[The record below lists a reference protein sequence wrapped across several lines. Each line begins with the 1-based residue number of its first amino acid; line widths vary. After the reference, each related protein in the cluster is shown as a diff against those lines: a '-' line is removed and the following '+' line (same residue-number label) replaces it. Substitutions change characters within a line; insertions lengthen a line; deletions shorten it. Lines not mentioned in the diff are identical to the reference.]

1 MWDDFPLFPES
12 ASSLSGRVDALAV
25 FLVGMSSFFAAL
37 ICALIVVFA
46 IKYRRKAGR
55 TRGVAIEGS
64 LPLELVWTV
73 VPFGLTMILFVW
85 GAKLFF
91 AGATPPQDVTDLTVV
106 GKQWMWKIQHP
117 QGQREINEL
126 HVPLGRAIRLT
137 MTSEDVIHSFF
148 VPVFRVKQDV
158 LPGRYSRM
166 WFRPTKA
173 GTFHLF
179 CAEYCGTKH
188 SEMIGSVVVMEPQDY
203 ERWLSGS
210 VSDEPP
216 AEAGRKLFESLRCD
230 TCHLSAPGAETK
242 AGPTGV
248 PAARG
253 PSLRDL
259 FGHEVELE
267 GGGKALADEAY
278 LRESILKPMAKVT
291 KGFQPL
297 MPTYAGQVGEEQ
309 ILQLIAYIKTLKAEG
324 GGR

>member
-1 MWDDFPLFPES
+1 MWDDLPLFPES
-12 ASSLSGRVDALAV
+12 ASTLSGRVDALGV
-25 FLVGMSSFFAAL
+25 FLVGMSAFFSAL

-46 IKYRRKAGR
+46 FKYRRRPGR
-55 TRGVAIEGS
+55 ERGTPVEGS
-64 LPLELVWTV
+64 LPLELVWTI
-73 VPFGLTMILFVW
+73 VPFLITMVLFVW
-85 GAKLFF
+85 GAKVFY
-91 AGATPPQDVTDLTVV
+91 AGVTPPLDVTDVTVV

-117 QGQREINEL
+117 QGHREINAL
-126 HVPLGRAIRLT
+126 HVPVGRAIRLT

-148 VPVFRVKQDV
+148 VPAFRLKQDV
-158 LPGRYSRM
+158 LPGRYTRM
-166 WFRPTKA
+166 WFRATKT

-188 SEMIGSVVVMEPQDY
+188 SEMIGSVVVMEPQDF

-210 VSDEPP
+210 VSAEPP

-230 TCHLSAPGAETK
+230 TCHLSDPKAET
-242 AGPTGV
+242 AGA

-253 PSLRDL
+253 PSLSGL

-278 LRESILKPMAKVT
+278 LRESILKPMAKIT

-297 MPTYAGQVGEEQ
+297 MPTYEGQLGEEQ
-309 ILQLIAYIKTLKAEG
+309 ILQLIAYIQTLEAREEG
-324 GGR
+324 R